1 VQETIMVTIPF
12 SSIWFTKTIRL
23 VATGKIVLAMQH
35 ILLYLPNLCAVANQY
50 HQNAASN
57 HI

>member
-1 VQETIMVTIPF
+1 
-12 SSIWFTKTIRL
+12 
-23 VATGKIVLAMQH
+23 MQH

-57 HI
+57 HIWSIFRTAINLTS